1 MRDTGDPVRAFF
13 MSDRTSI
20 MTSDNIISAI
30 GFCTPTGDGNFSTLE
45 GAIRNIVELGSDAVE
60 LSLYG
65 EEIISG
71 GRLIPQRVDRLVN
84 ITRQFDTRYSVHGQ
98 IVSNFMDREHL
109 ECQKAVVR
117 AMLELCDC
125 VGAEVLVHHSGHAT
139 MPALSRIPDLDKMER
154 DALAEMAELA
164 KSYGVRIAL
173 ENIFAINDA
182 EYRQTPAQVA
192 ETVAAVNHPS
202 VCGLIDF
209 SHAYIECSR
218 LGIDWRPQIRAMA
231 PVTGHLHVHDSFGR
245 PYTMTKFYHSAEATA
260 LGIGDLH
267 LPIGWGDIPWED
279 IFDELTFLPDTFLIM
294 EIGEDRFSTEQADS
308 LARARKLAERVNSRR
323 KAA

>member
-1 MRDTGDPVRAFF
+1 
-13 MSDRTSI
+13 
-20 MTSDNIISAI
+20 MTSDQTISAI

-45 GAIRNIVELGSDAVE
+45 GAIRNIVELGSEAVE

-71 GRLIPQRVDRLVN
+71 GRLIPHRVDRLVS

-109 ECQKAVVR
+109 EYQKAVVR
-117 AMLELCDC
+117 AMLELCDR
-125 VGAEVLVHHSGHAT
+125 VGAEILVHHSGRAP
-139 MPALSRIPDLDKMER
+139 MPAPSRIPDLDKMER
-154 DALAEMAELA
+154 EALIEMAELA
-164 KSYGVRIAL
+164 KIYGVRIAL
-173 ENIFAINDA
+173 ENIFAMSDA

-192 ETVAAVNHPS
+192 ETVTAVNHPS

-209 SHAYIECSR
+209 SHAYIECTR
-218 LGIDWRPQIRAMA
+218 LGLDWRQQIRAMA

-245 PYTMTKFYHSAEATA
+245 PCKMNEFYHPAEATA

-267 LPIGWGDIPWED
+267 LPIGWGDIPWKE
-279 IFDELTFLPDTFLIM
+279 IFDELAFLPDTFLIM

-308 LARARKLAERVNSRR
+308 LACARKLAERVNTRL